1 MSYKTI
7 LVHLNR
13 VSRAETI
20 LEPVVDMARKN
31 NAHVIGVY
39 LQPRIQAAVAVD
51 ALGNPNMLLDELKL
65 ERENGDAIGKTFERM
80 TKGQPFTAEW
90 RDMPATVPD
99 FAGNLLD
106 QAVTADLVVAS
117 QNDPDWNQ
125 SGQLDFPERLILE
138 SGRPVL
144 AIPYVGHYRII
155 GQTVVVAWKPGRE
168 SSRAVF
174 NAIPLMQHAK
184 IVHILQI
191 AEKREKLQP
200 ATDLVA
206 ALARH
211 GVKAELQMS
220 QAVDQSVGNEL
231 LSRIADLGTDLLV
244 MGAYGHSRM
253 REYVFGGATR
263 DVIKTMTVPTVF
275 SH

>member
-13 VSRAETI
+13 ASRAEAV

-31 NAHVIGVY
+31 EAHVIGVY
-39 LQPRIQAAVAVD
+39 LQPRIQAAIAVD
-51 ALGNPNMLLDELKL
+51 TLGNTTMLLDEIKI
-65 ERENGDAIGKTFERM
+65 EQGNAEAIAATFERL
-80 TKGQPFTAEW
+80 TRGQTFTAEW
-90 RDMPATVPD
+90 RNVPATMPD
-99 FAGNLLD
+99 FAGNVID
-106 QAVTADLVVAS
+106 QAMTADLVVAS
-117 QNDPDWNQ
+117 QHDPDWSQ

-144 AIPYVGHYRII
+144 TIPYVGHYKTI
-155 GQTVVVAWKPGRE
+155 GQTVVVAWKQGRE

-174 NAIPLMQHAK
+174 NALPIMKHAK

-191 AEKREKLQP
+191 AEKRETLRP
-200 ATDLVA
+200 ATELAA

-211 GVKAELQMS
+211 DVKAELQMS
-220 QAVDQSVGNEL
+220 QAIDQSIGNEL

>member
-13 VSRAETI
+13 ASRAEAV
-20 LEPVVDMARKN
+20 LEPVVALARKTG
-31 NAHVIGVY
+31 AHVIGVY
-39 LQPRIQAAVAVD
+39 LQPRIQAAIAVD
-51 ALGNPNMLLDELKL
+51 TLGNPNMLLDEIKL
-65 ERENGDAIGKTFERM
+65 EQDNAETLAATFDRL
-80 TKGQPFTAEW
+80 TKGQTFTAEW
-90 RDMPATVPD
+90 RSMAAALPD
-99 FAGNLLD
+99 FAGNIID
-106 QAVTADLVVAS
+106 QAITADLIVAS
-117 QNDPDWNQ
+117 QSDPDWDQ
-125 SGQLDFPERLILE
+125 SGQLDFAERLILE

-144 AIPYVGHYRII
+144 AIPYVGHYPTI
-155 GQTVVVAWKPGRE
+155 GQTVVIAWKPGRE

-174 NAIPLMQHAK
+174 NAIPFMRHAK

-191 AEKREKLQP
+191 AEKRETIRP
-200 ATDLVA
+200 ATDLA
-206 ALARH
+206 AVLSRH

>member
-13 VSRAETI
+13 ASRAAAI
-20 LEPVVDMARKN
+20 LEPVVEMARN
-31 NAHVIGVY
+31 NEAHVIGVY
-39 LQPRIQAAVAVD
+39 LQPRVQAAIAVD
-51 ALGNPNMLLDELKL
+51 TLGNPNMLLDEIKL
-65 ERENGDAIGKTFERM
+65 EQENAETIAATFERL
-80 TKGQPFTAEW
+80 TKGQTFTAEW
-90 RDMPATVPD
+90 RNVAATLPD
-99 FAGNLLD
+99 FAGNLID
-106 QAVTADLVVAS
+106 QALTADLIVAG

-144 AIPYVGHYRII
+144 AIPYVGHYKSI
-155 GQTVVVAWKPGRE
+155 GHTVVIAWKPGRE

-174 NAIPLMQHAK
+174 NAIPLLQHAK

-191 AEKREKLQP
+191 AEKREALRP
-200 ATDLVA
+200 ATDLAA